1 MSLPGLL
8 PVMMLKRRAS
18 APKRSII
25 SMGSTPLPADLDIF
39 LPCGSRMRPWMSTV
53 WKGIWCICSQAEKIM
68 RATQKKMM
76 S

>member
-1 MSLPGLL
+1 M
-8 PVMMLKRRAS
+8 MMLKRSAS

-25 SMGSTPLPADLDIF
+25 SMGSTPLPADLLIF
-39 LPCGSRMRPWMSTV
+39 LPCGSRMRPCISTV
-53 WKGIWCICSQAEKIM
+53 WKGGLCVCSQAEKIM

>member
-1 MSLPGLL
+1 MT
-8 PVMMLKRRAS
+8 
-18 APKRSII
+18 

-39 LPCGSRMRPWMSTV
+39 LPCGSRISPWMSTV
-53 WKGIWCICSQAEKIM
+53 WNGIFFICSQPEKIM